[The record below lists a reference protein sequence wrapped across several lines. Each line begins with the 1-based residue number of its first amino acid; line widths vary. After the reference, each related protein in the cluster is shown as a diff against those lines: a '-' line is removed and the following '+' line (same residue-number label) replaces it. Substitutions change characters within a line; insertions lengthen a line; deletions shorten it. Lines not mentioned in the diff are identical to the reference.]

1 MRTNRFGNKHPGEL
15 DPLSLSENGEVH
27 SRTDRM
33 RTQGAPDRYAGFVT
47 KKSQRDKIS
56 ASVGSFP
63 GCAASKTTWQGLSY
77 IEGSGNGDHK
87 TRASRLEFTP
97 RRRSHHGSGNCP
109 APIPERFW
117 QTGLNRCF

>member
-1 MRTNRFGNKHPGEL
+1 MRTNRFGNKHPGEP

-56 ASVGSFP
+56 ASVGSFQRDKISASVGSFP
-63 GCAASKTTWQGLSY
+63 GCAASKTTWQGLS
-77 IEGSGNGDHK
+77 
-87 TRASRLEFTP
+87 
-97 RRRSHHGSGNCP
+97 
-109 APIPERFW
+109 
-117 QTGLNRCF
+117 